1 MFTLLQFFIVSIII
15 LVFGLWIATKFPF
28 EGLTAAMTII
38 IFLLSIGTIL
48 VESMGQKKIYE
59 LKMMETKNLELM
71 VNGKYLEEIQDG
83 EYPFYIMKYDGKT
96 VPYSITEITDIK
108 KGNANNI
115 TKYTYS
121 YKRIAVIKIF
131 KYSNKEKEEVK
142 NIITLKEI
150 K

>member
-15 LVFGLWIATKFPF
+15 LVFGLWIAERFPF
-28 EGLTAAMTII
+28 EGLTAAITII

-96 VPYSITEITDIK
+96 VPYSITEISDIK

>member
-28 EGLTAAMTII
+28 EGLTAAITII
-38 IFLLSIGTIL
+38 IFLLSIGAML

-59 LKMMETKNLELM
+59 LKRMETKNLELM

-83 EYPFYIMKYDGKT
+83 EYPFFIMKYDGKV
-96 VPYSITEITDIK
+96 VPYSITEISDIK
-108 KGNANNI
+108 KGNTNNI

-121 YKRIAVIKIF
+121 NKRVAAVKMF
-131 KYSNKEKEEVK
+131 KYHNKEKYEVRT
-142 NIITLKEI
+142 IITLEKI